1 MPIQTGSVRSFLD
14 SMLTGGRNLARRG
27 EDAAAT
33 RLGVGDDPE
42 DRDRMRKTALAAGA
56 AAGVM
61 GLLLGS
67 GGGRKLA
74 AIGGLGLLGKVAYD
88 AYAASGDRPTD
99 PQDQPIH
106 LVTDD
111 TAERRA
117 VTLTHAII
125 AAAKADGHIDEAER
139 KLIEAQM
146 ADLPDAVRG
155 TLATAL
161 LAPADPVAV
170 AARAT
175 SDQERREIYAASVMA
190 VGKDHPD
197 ELVYM
202 DKLARALGLPPEQVA
217 AIEADMAKV

>member
-1 MPIQTGSVRSFLD
+1 
-14 SMLTGGRNLARRG
+14 MLTEGRNLVRQG
-27 EDAAAT
+27 EDAAAS
-33 RLGVGDDPE
+33 RLGVGDDPGE
-42 DRDRMRKTALAAGA
+42 RDRMRKTALAAGA

-88 AYAASGDRPTD
+88 AYSRSDDRPAG

-106 LVTDD
+106 LVTDE

-139 KLIEAQM
+139 KLIETQM

-170 AARAT
+170 ASRAT

-217 AIEADMAKV
+217 AIEADMAKG